1 MRINIQ
7 KSKFLTSKNHSRT
20 KVAHLESILEFRQT
34 TNIEK
39 YLGFPLLSGR
49 VKNSNFSF
57 ILDRINTRLAGWKG
71 KLLSRADRV
80 TLARSISS
88 SMLIYT
94 MQNLWVPKGVWD
106 KIDSCINQFIW
117 GGKGCHWVKWDKIT
131 QPRNRGGLR
140 IRRSRYNNISMLEKH
155 VWELLHHRHKL

>member
-1 MRINIQ
+1 VDDCLLFAKATSSQARIIKDVVQSFCLASGMRINIQ

-106 KIDSCINQFIW
+106 KIDSCINQFI
-117 GGKGCHWVKWDKIT
+117 
-131 QPRNRGGLR
+131 
-140 IRRSRYNNISMLEKH
+140 
-155 VWELLHHRHKL
+155 

>member
-1 MRINIQ
+1 MRIDIQ
-7 KSKFLTSKNHSRT
+7 KSKFLTSKNHSRTT

-71 KLLSRADRV
+71 KLLSTADRV

-106 KIDSCINQFIW
+106 KIDSCINQFI
-117 GGKGCHWVKWDKIT
+117 
-131 QPRNRGGLR
+131 
-140 IRRSRYNNISMLEKH
+140 
-155 VWELLHHRHKL
+155 